1 MSKELGKNMK
11 QILSEQS
18 DKPLKK
24 YSCNYNLGNITTE
37 CSEVYLNNR
46 FAMRNPTLQEIN
58 KRNEGCF

>member
-11 QILSEQS
+11 QILDEQS

-24 YSCNYNLGNITTE
+24 FTCNYNLGNTITE
-37 CSEVYLNNR
+37 CIPLNEKKLAEAR
-46 FAMRNPTLQEIN
+46 LRQIN